1 MGSAEASGPTPEEPL
16 ILLHAWQLLWVSL
29 RHRWLIFLQY
39 LRWKELT
46 AQAREAAKD
55 QRFFIWCSVRSWT
68 GSAPDPRQRSSWVL
82 GPGCLQ
88 SGAWRL
94 LVPAPK
100 TDAGTAMPSELRV
113 QATLGESPDL
123 LMPRGLLVLSVL
135 PPGLLQKSLSIQTS
149 HRATPHPYLR
159 NGPHGEGA
167 RVSAASS
174 GSPAQE
180 EPSPA
185 PIVPH

>member
-100 TDAGTAMPSELRV
+100 TDAGTAMPSELR
-113 QATLGESPDL
+113 QGLQGA
-123 LMPRGLLVLSVL
+123 GLLGG
-135 PPGLLQKSLSIQTS
+135 GLCGGWRGWK
-149 HRATPHPYLR
+149 AP
-159 NGPHGEGA
+159 
-167 RVSAASS
+167 
-174 GSPAQE
+174 
-180 EPSPA
+180 EPSETLPLCCH
-185 PIVPH
+185 PGCRPHLVSHLTY

>member
-100 TDAGTAMPSELRV
+100 TDAGTAMPSELSLY
-113 QATLGESPDL
+113 ALTHEDPFHMPGEGHQLPPARRSRGHRTWEHRTASSQWRPQSRCPPLYDLICRTDL
-123 LMPRGLLVLSVL
+123 L
-135 PPGLLQKSLSIQTS
+135 
-149 HRATPHPYLR
+149 AF
-159 NGPHGEGA
+159 
-167 RVSAASS
+167 SA
-174 GSPAQE
+174 
-180 EPSPA
+180 
-185 PIVPH
+185 